1 MITLQP
7 MCLLDANRWTE
18 SKLETPRQIRESVF
32 IEKLAD
38 TATALLVVIADN
50 ETKSVTAYG
59 QLVARWIV
67 KND

>member
-50 ETKSVTAYG
+50 ETKSVTAYD
-59 QLVARWIV
+59 QLAARWIV